1 MSALALQI
9 IYHAFFTQ
17 LWVTELYSGKNLSQ
31 CSTIFSMQK
40 KAIRIIK
47 GCGNRVSCGHLFKKW
62 KTLTLTSQCLL
73 SLLMLVIQNK
83 NLFLTNNENHNIDTR
98 QRNNLYLPQA
108 NLTIYQ
114 RRAYYLG
121 IKIFNNLPREITNV
135 ADNLKEFKTDLKQFL
150 YTYSFYNF
158 IHWKNILISHG
169 LCIVFQNFW
178 LYCP

>member
-1 MSALALQI
+1 M
-9 IYHAFFTQ
+9 FT
-17 LWVTELYSGKNLSQ
+17 G
-31 CSTIFSMQK
+31 
-40 KAIRIIK
+40 
-47 GCGNRVSCGHLFKKW
+47 
-62 KTLTLTSQCLL
+62 
-73 SLLMLVIQNK
+73 QNK

-158 IHWKNILISHG
+158 THWKNILISHE
-169 LCIVFQNFW
+169 LCIV
-178 LYCP
+178 